1 MEVHISTLF
10 SLIIMCLKLSVESG
24 YIAERRHDTHERIWE
39 ETRRGQIILFLGP
52 EKSHLDLALVE
63 LLIKASSAH
72 HVEAGRPSLYQL
84 YAPINKT
91 IMTNYQS
98 MPQM

>member
-1 MEVHISTLF
+1 M
-10 SLIIMCLKLSVESG
+10 
-24 YIAERRHDTHERIWE
+24 TH
-39 ETRRGQIILFLGP
+39 TREFGRKREGDKSFFFLGP

-63 LLIKASSAH
+63 LLIKAASSAH